1 MPRKLLCFCL
11 WLRDLRFFSWNTKTV
26 KLWCIVY
33 RYFLGILYPTDVRN
47 RGFTMALYPIF
58 ARALAVFWLI
68 LSWRFILAPCVLW
81 HTFNWRLSDSGT
93 PCPVSTLIAAWRG
106 ILAHAVRRGVGSTSD
121 TKGSIELWARQQQYV
136 LLYKHLC
143 TAPTRFAS
151 FNPLLRP
158 TCEVDLPPLHL
169 LPLKSLLWRCGFQF
183 SYQMIL

>member
-1 MPRKLLCFCL
+1 MYSLQIFFGNSVPNRCQEPWLYNGFIPNLCKGFGCLLA
-11 WLRDLRFFSWNTKTV
+11 
-26 KLWCIVY
+26 
-33 RYFLGILYPTDVRN
+33 YP
-47 RGFTMALYPIF
+47 A
-58 ARALAVFWLI
+58 
-68 LSWRFILAPCVLW
+68 SWRFILAPCVLW

-169 LPLKSLLWRCGFQF
+169 LPLKSLLWRCRFQF

>member
-1 MPRKLLCFCL
+1 MRHHGGAGTSPPVIYT
-11 WLRDLRFFSWNTKTV
+11 S
-26 KLWCIVY
+26 
-33 RYFLGILYPTDVRN
+33 
-47 RGFTMALYPIF
+47 
-58 ARALAVFWLI
+58 
-68 LSWRFILAPCVLW
+68 SWRFILAPCVLW
-81 HTFNWRLSDSGT
+81 HTFDWRLSDSGT

-158 TCEVDLPPLHL
+158 TCEVDLPPHHLIPLKLKQLPTDRSADRSTGPISLINHL
-169 LPLKSLLWRCGFQF
+169 LSEVINFGR
-183 SYQMIL
+183 I